1 MTRAVKHMP
10 RTPGI
15 DVNAADTRI
24 RARNKQLHERFPP
37 RVVPE
42 SWPATAQTLEDTA
55 ARLTRP
61 PLVAA
66 AAATQAGRRRG
77 VAKLL
82 RWLSELPGDTWQQRW
97 LLSGAQDHPGADWLK
112 LPGQWLRQRG
122 EAATFDPMDLT
133 SGLLMLICGDV
144 IRPSVAW
151 MLTRTHRYL
160 ATAMAQ
166 IRDPNGFAR
175 LHQLAQ
181 AANEGAR
188 LDARIAATRA
198 ATMMACKG
206 GTIAKITVGDCV
218 ELVDTQRRVHVRGG
232 QKKVDF
238 YLRLHALGI
247 FPDDAPHTIRAFGL
261 AAGRL
266 TIEELVDRY
275 PIRCTPVRNLLV
287 DYLRERQPA
296 LDFAS
301 LDAVSR
307 TLAGLFWAQI
317 ETITPGIDTL
327 RLPPETARAWKEWV
341 SVKRRTTT
349 NAAGERVEVCS
360 PRLNA
365 KEELLRVR
373 AFYLDIAQWAT
384 EDPARWGLWA
394 VPCPISDAEINRAK
408 ERVHRKSRMDQRTRE
423 RLPVLPALVHV
434 ANQRRIEAAQRLQTA
449 RDTEP
454 GALIPGSDATLRRRI
469 APKAI
474 GHMIW
479 AEHATTGKRRN
490 LSYEEDEAFWAFAT
504 IEVLRMTGIRCEELL
519 ELSHHSITEYR
530 LPSTGEL
537 VPLLQIAPSKTDTER
552 LLLVSPELADVLSAI
567 VSRIRRPDGAIPLIA
582 SYDIR
587 ERLWNPPM
595 PLLFQRSIG
604 TEYRAYTPTAIR
616 KLLIRALAATN
627 LTTVDGET
635 MVFSPHDFRRVFVT
649 DAILNGLPPHIA
661 QVICG
666 HKTIDTTMG
675 YKAVYPAEA
684 IEAHRAFIARRRATR
699 PSQEYRTPTDE
710 EWDAFLAH
718 FEKRI
723 VSIGTCARAYA
734 TPCIHEHACIRC
746 SLLRPS
752 PTQRDRLEEIRDN
765 LQARIAEAT
774 REGWLGEVEGLQV
787 SLAGANDKLA
797 QLDATLRRQAA
808 TTHLG
813 MPSFGQVVGRAS
825 TALPG
830 SFAPGPS

>member
-1 MTRAVKHMP
+1 MTGAVKHMP
-10 RTPGI
+10 RTPAT
-15 DVNAADTRI
+15 DVNAADTRT
-24 RARNKQLHERFPP
+24 RARNKQLRERFPP
-37 RVVPE
+37 RLVPE
-42 SWPATAQTLEDTA
+42 CWPHTTQTLEDTV
-55 ARLTRP
+55 ARLTSP
-61 PLVAA
+61 PFVAE

-77 VAKLL
+77 VIKLL
-82 RWLSELPGDTWQQRW
+82 RWLSELPGETWQQRW
-97 LLSGAQDHPGADWLK
+97 LVSGAEDHPGASWVQ
-112 LPGQWLRQRG
+112 LPAQWLRQRG
-122 EAATFDPMDLT
+122 EAATCDPDNLT

-144 IRPSVAW
+144 IRPGLSW

-166 IRDPNGFAR
+166 TRDPDGFAR
-175 LHQLAQ
+175 LDQLTQ
-181 AANEGAR
+181 AGHAGSR

-198 ATMMACKG
+198 ATLLACKG
-206 GTIAKITVGDCV
+206 GTIVEITVGDCV

-275 PIRCTPVRNLLV
+275 PLQSMPIRNLIV
-287 DYLRERQPA
+287 EYLRERQPS

-317 ETITPGIDTL
+317 EAITPGTDTL
-327 RLPPETARAWKEWV
+327 HLPPDTARAWKEWIAT
-341 SVKRRTTT
+341 KRRTTT

-384 EDPARWGLWA
+384 EDPARWAPWA
-394 VPCPISDAEINRAK
+394 VRCPISDAEINRAK
-408 ERVHRKSRMDQRTRE
+408 ERTHRKSRMDQRTRE
-423 RLPVLPALVHV
+423 RLPVLPALVHT
-434 ANQRRIEAAQRLQTA
+434 ANQRRVEAARRLEAA

-454 GALIPGSDATLRRRI
+454 GVPIPGTDGALRRRI

-479 AEHATTGKRRN
+479 AEHAPSGRRRN
-490 LSYEEDEAFWAFAT
+490 LSYEEDDAFWAFAT
-504 IEVLRMTGIRCEELL
+504 VEVLRLTGIRCEELL

-552 LLLVSPELADVLSAI
+552 LLLVGPELADVLSAI
-567 VSRIRRPDGAIPLIA
+567 VSRIRRPDGAIPLVA
-582 SYDIR
+582 AYDVR

-604 TEYRAYTPTAIR
+604 SENRAYTPTAIR
-616 KLLIRALAATN
+616 KLLIRVLAATG
-627 LTTVDGET
+627 LTTDDGAPLL
-635 MVFSPHDFRRVFVT
+635 FSPHDFRRVFVT
-649 DAILNGLPPHIA
+649 DAIMNGLPPHIA

-675 YKAVYPAEA
+675 YKNPREL
-684 IEAHRAFIARRRATR
+684 HQTG
-699 PSQEYRTPTDE
+699 
-710 EWDAFLAH
+710 AFL
-718 FEKRI
+718 
-723 VSIGTCARAYA
+723 
-734 TPCIHEHACIRC
+734 
-746 SLLRPS
+746 
-752 PTQRDRLEEIRDN
+752 
-765 LQARIAEAT
+765 
-774 REGWLGEVEGLQV
+774 QV
-787 SLAGANDKLA
+787 A
-797 QLDATLRRQAA
+797 
-808 TTHLG
+808 
-813 MPSFGQVVGRAS
+813 
-825 TALPG
+825 
-830 SFAPGPS
+830 

>member
-10 RTPGI
+10 RTPAT
-15 DVNAADTRI
+15 DVNAADTRT
-24 RARNKQLHERFPP
+24 RARNKQLRDRFPP
-37 RVVPE
+37 RPVAA
-42 SWPATAQTLEDTA
+42 SWPHTARSLDDTV
-55 ARLTRP
+55 ARLTSP
-61 PLVAA
+61 PFVATA
-66 AAATQAGRRRG
+66 PATQAGRRRG
-77 VAKLL
+77 VVKLL
-82 RWLSELPGDTWQQRW
+82 RWLSALPGDTWQQRW
-97 LLSGAQDHPGADWLK
+97 LVSGAEEHPGADWVR
-112 LPGQWLRQRG
+112 LPVQWLQSRG
-122 EAATFDPMDLT
+122 EAATCDPDNLA

-144 IRPSVAW
+144 IRPGLSW

-160 ATAMAQ
+160 ATVMAQ
-166 IRDPNGFAR
+166 TRDPDGFTR
-175 LHQLAQ
+175 LDQLAQ
-181 AANEGAR
+181 AGRGGSR
-188 LDARIAATRA
+188 LDARIAATRT
-198 ATMMACKG
+198 ATILACKG
-206 GTIAKITVGDCV
+206 GTIAEITVGDCV

-275 PIRCTPVRNLLV
+275 QLRCTPIRNLIV
-287 DYLRERQPA
+287 EYLRERQPS

-327 RLPPETARAWKEWV
+327 RLPPETARAWKVWIAT
-341 SVKRRTTT
+341 KRRTTT
-349 NAAGERVEVCS
+349 NAAGERVEVHS

-365 KEELLRVR
+365 KDELLRVR

-384 EDPARWGLWA
+384 EDPARWAPWA

-423 RLPVLPALVHV
+423 RLPVLPALVHT
-434 ANQRRIEAAQRLQTA
+434 ANQRRLEAAQRLQAA

-454 GALIPGSDATLRRRI
+454 GAVIPGTDGVLRRRI

-479 AEHATTGKRRN
+479 AEHIPSGRRRN
-490 LSYEEDEAFWAFAT
+490 LSYEEDDAFWAFAT
-504 IEVLRMTGIRCEELL
+504 VEVLRLTGIRCEELL

-530 LPSTGEL
+530 LPATGEL

-552 LLLVSPELADVLSAI
+552 LLLVDPELADVLSVI
-567 VSRIRRPDGAIPLIA
+567 ICRIRRPDGAIPLVPA
-582 SYDIR
+582 YDIR

-604 TEYRAYTPTAIR
+604 SENRAYTPTAIR
-616 KLLIRALAATN
+616 KLLIRALAATG
-627 LTTVDGET
+627 LTTADGEPLL
-635 MVFSPHDFRRVFVT
+635 FSPHDFRRVFVT
-649 DAILNGLPPHIA
+649 DAIMNGLPPHIA

-675 YKAVYPAEA
+675 YKAIYPAEA

-699 PSQEYRTPTDE
+699 PGEEYRTPTEE

-734 TPCIHEHACIRC
+734 TPCIHEHACVRC

-752 PTQRDRLEEIRDN
+752 PTQRARLEEIRDN
-765 LQARIAEAT
+765 LQARIAEAI

-787 SLAGANDKLA
+787 SLAGANDKLRQIDSTLQRQTTVT
-797 QLDATLRRQAA
+797 QLGLPTFTRI
-808 TTHLG
+808 T
-813 MPSFGQVVGRAS
+813 GRTSPEPAE
-825 TALPG
+825 
-830 SFAPGPS
+830 